1 MKLDKLPNITGYV
14 RRPDLHQNLS
24 FPKQMLFVFLLCL
37 KPKFTRDDE
46 RSKHTFMQPMAVS
59 GEHIF
64 SYILYTIKLYLIE
77 KRIDAMWPV
86 IFHFHFC
93 PG

>member
-1 MKLDKLPNITGYV
+1 
-14 RRPDLHQNLS
+14 
-24 FPKQMLFVFLLCL
+24 
-37 KPKFTRDDE
+37 
-46 RSKHTFMQPMAVS
+46 MQPMAVS

-64 SYILYTIKLYLIE
+64 SYVLYTFKLYLTE

>member
-1 MKLDKLPNITGYV
+1 
-14 RRPDLHQNLS
+14 
-24 FPKQMLFVFLLCL
+24 
-37 KPKFTRDDE
+37 
-46 RSKHTFMQPMAVS
+46 MQPMAVS
-59 GEHIF
+59 GERIF
-64 SYILYTIKLYLIE
+64 SYILYTFKLYLIE